1 MFQFLR
7 NFVDNI
13 QNDEVNDDLKL
24 LDKLDKQQKPIDDH
38 DKYLKYLTPDDADMD
53 DMEMNSLEHRFMDDK
68 ERNPFLFVNNKL
80 NRLRSLSSSTAKPKQ
95 LNLFEDFLELARKEE
110 LENEAFTS
118 DTAISALGGL
128 NLWQFT
134 AIILALMLFC
144 GRFGYF
150 FLCWIF
156 FEFFLY
162 YEFYLNS
169 KHSLAGCT
177 NGSEG
182 SSTTH
187 PSESNDVK

>member
-53 DMEMNSLEHRFMDDK
+53 DMEMNSLEQRFMDDK

-80 NRLRSLSSSTAKPKQ
+80 NRLRSLSSSSTAKPKQ

-150 FLCWIF
+150 FFIVGSF
-156 FEFFLY
+156 FGFFFVL
-162 YEFYLNS
+162 
-169 KHSLAGCT
+169 
-177 NGSEG
+177 
-182 SSTTH
+182 
-187 PSESNDVK
+187 